1 MDNVMNESNDKS
13 PQRSQSPR
21 LTQNTRLAQSSQ
33 LPALMTSAVAAG
45 FPSPA
50 DDHAEDRLDL
60 NTLLIKHPAATFFV
74 RVSGDSMLERGIHD
88 GDLLVVDRSLEAS
101 DGSVVIAIIDSEL
114 TVKEF
119 RRRNGRVSL
128 VPANTACPPVPLA
141 ADNETHIWGV
151 ATCVIHSL

>member
-1 MDNVMNESNDKS
+1 MDKVMNESNDKS
-13 PQRSQSPR
+13 PRRSQLPPSPR
-21 LTQNTRLAQSSQ
+21 

-60 NTLLIKHPAATFFV
+60 NSLLIKHPAATFFV

-88 GDLLVVDRSLEAS
+88 GDLLIVDRSLEAS

-114 TVKEF
+114 TVKEL
-119 RRRNGRVSL
+119 RRRNGRVWL
-128 VPANTACPPVPLA
+128 IPANTAYPPVPLA
-141 ADNETHIWGV
+141 ADSETHIWGV